1 MDITQQIDTSYLFHA
16 YIIEGDAS
24 VVPLIETHLEN
35 SLSFSLRGNPDFFK
49 KEYDTLKVDD
59 SRTIID
65 FAQTKSFG
73 ERKIILL
80 FASFLTDAAQ
90 DALLKLLEEPP
101 AQTFFFIITP
111 GAGALR
117 PTLLSRV
124 RFVRTKAE
132 QKPESS
138 FLADDYP
145 TRLATI
151 AKLAKDKDKG
161 RARVLL
167 DEVEEALYYMHGVRE
182 STYKDALK
190 NIAQARQYLAQ
201 SGAPLKMLLESVAV
215 SLPIIKT

>member
-111 GAGALR
+111 SAGALR

-132 QKPESS
+132 QKTESS
-138 FLADDYP
+138 FLTDDYP
-145 TRLATI
+145 KRLATI
-151 AKLAKDKDKG
+151 AKIAKDKDKG
-161 RARVLL
+161 RALALL
-167 DEVEEALYYMHGVRE
+167 DEVEEVLYDRGGVHE
-182 STYKDALK
+182 SAYKDALK
-190 NIAQARQYLAQ
+190 NIAQARNCLAQ